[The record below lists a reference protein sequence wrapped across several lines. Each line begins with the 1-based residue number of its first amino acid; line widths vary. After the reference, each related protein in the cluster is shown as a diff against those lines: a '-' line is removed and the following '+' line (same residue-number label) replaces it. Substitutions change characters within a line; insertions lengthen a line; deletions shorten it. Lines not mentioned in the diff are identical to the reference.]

1 MIDLHMHTNESDGK
15 LTFQELMDLAKKE
28 NLNTISIT
36 DHDSCKDVQEKLNYA
51 KKIGLNYIPGI
62 ELSTYHM
69 GKSVHVLG
77 YFTDQSY
84 LDPKLHELTDFIINS
99 RLDRLAKYVK
109 AIRDTYDI
117 PITVEEVKSYASY
130 IVARPHIAKAI
141 MNHRP
146 DLSHQDVFDKIL
158 GNDNPIYIPSVKIDT
173 KEGIEFL
180 KSLNCVVVLA
190 HPTLLR
196 FDIFESVIKLNFD
209 GIEARYPLNKE
220 GEEKIFRSI
229 ANKNKWVITGG
240 SDYHAIDGDRKHGY
254 IGTAVLSK
262 EELLPFL
269 NKVYKDNI

>member
-1 MIDLHMHTNESDGK
+1 MIDLHMHTTESDGK
-15 LTFQELMDLAKKE
+15 LSFQELMDLAKKE
-28 NLNTISIT
+28 NLTTISIT
-36 DHDSCKDVQEKLNYA
+36 DHDSCKNVQEKKDYA

-77 YFTDQSY
+77 YFTDESY
-84 LDPKLHELTDFIINS
+84 LDPKLNELTDYIISS
-99 RLDRLAKYVK
+99 RLDRLTKYVE

-117 PITVEEVKSYASY
+117 PITVEEVKSHASY

-146 DLSHQDVFDKIL
+146 DLSHQDVFDTIL

-173 KEGIEFL
+173 IEGINFL

-196 FDIFESVIKLNFD
+196 FDVFESVIQLDFD

-220 GEEKIFRSI
+220 GEELKFKSI
-229 ANKNKWVITGG
+229 ATQKDWVITGG
-240 SDYHAIDGDRKHGY
+240 SDYHAIKGDTKHGY
-254 IGTAVLSK
+254 IGSSVLEN
-262 EELLPFL
+262 EELIPFL
-269 NKVYKDNI
+269 NKVYKENL